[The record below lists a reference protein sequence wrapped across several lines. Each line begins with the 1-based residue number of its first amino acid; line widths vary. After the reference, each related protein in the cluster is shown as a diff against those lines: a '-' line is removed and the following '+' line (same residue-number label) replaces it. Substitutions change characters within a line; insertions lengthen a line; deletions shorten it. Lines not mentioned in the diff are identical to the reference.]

1 MFPDAKFIHIYRNP
15 YHVFLSMMRNVEKE
29 MTLYCIQKPA
39 DKEVFERSIAN
50 LYNRMHAKYFEERK
64 LIPPGNLVEIRY
76 EDFLVNTLEEMKK
89 IYDKLRLSGFEEN
102 KKRFEEYIK
111 TQSRIKKYKYEI
123 DEKLKE
129 KIYGYLKNTID
140 LWGYDV

>member
-1 MFPDAKFIHIYRNP
+1 
-15 YHVFLSMMRNVEKE
+15 
-29 MTLYCIQKPA
+29 A